1 MSLRKVASAG
11 LIWTFTQQ
19 FGNQL
24 VGFLVSLILARILLP
39 KEFGLIGMIAVF
51 VSVGQALIHSGL
63 TQSLIRT
70 KDPDQVD
77 YSTVFFFNLATSI
90 AVYLTIYFSA
100 PLIADFYNQEV
111 LIDIIRLYCV
121 IFIINAFSAVQQAR
135 LTKNMDFKTQ
145 ALIALPSTVLS
156 GVLGIS
162 MAYMGYGVWSLVWS
176 QISMTVFSTVQLWIY
191 AKWSP
196 SFIFSWNKFK
206 THFTFGYQLTL
217 SSLLNKIFNNIYL
230 IVIGR
235 FFSATQVGF
244 YTRAETMKQLPV
256 TNISTALNKV
266 TYPLFATI
274 QEDDLRLKRVYKQL
288 MQMVIYVI
296 APILIFLAVL
306 AEPIFR
312 FLFTEK
318 WLPAVP
324 YFQILCV
331 TGILYPVHAYNL
343 NVLKVKGRS
352 DLYLRLAL
360 VKKFITVIAIV
371 IGIQFGIL
379 GLLYAQVIISLV
391 SFFINAYY
399 TDRFINYSAWQQ
411 MKDILPILGVAL
423 IPGVAIF
430 FADQVIAE
438 TMSDWI
444 RIFTGGAIGLT
455 LYGVMS
461 YLFKLSSLQDIM
473 VLVKNRML

>member
-1 MSLRKVASAG
+1 MSLKKQASAG
-11 LIWTFTQQ
+11 LIWTFAQQ

-24 VGFLVSLILARILLP
+24 IGFIVSLVLARILLP

-70 KDPDQVD
+70 KGPDKKD
-77 YSTVFFFNLATSI
+77 YSTVFFFNLAASLLI
-90 AVYLTIYFSA
+90 YLIIYFSA
-100 PLIADFYNQEV
+100 PLIANFYNQPILVELV
-111 LIDIIRLYCV
+111 RLYCL

-135 LTKNMDFKTQ
+135 LTKRMDFKTQ
-145 ALIALPSTVLS
+145 ALIALPATVAS
-156 GVLGIS
+156 GVVGIS
-162 MAYMGYGVWSLVWS
+162 LAYSGFGVWSLVWS
-176 QISMTVFSTVQLWIY
+176 QISLALISTIQLWIY
-191 AKWSP
+191 AKWRP
-196 SFIFSWNKFK
+196 SLVFDWDIFR
-206 THFTFGYQLTL
+206 THFKFGYQLTL
-217 SSLLNKIFNNIYL
+217 SSLLNKVFNNIFL

-235 FFSATQVGF
+235 FFSASQVGF

-256 TNISTALNKV
+256 TNISNALNKV

-274 QEDDLRLKRVYKQL
+274 QDDDVRLKRVYKQL
-288 MQMVIYVI
+288 MQMVVFVI
-296 APILIFLAVL
+296 APTLIFLAVL
-306 AEPIFR
+306 AEPLFR

-352 DLYLRLAL
+352 DLFLKLAI
-360 VKKFITVIAIV
+360 VKKVITVIAIV
-371 IGIQFGIL
+371 IGIQFGIF
-379 GLLYAQVIISLV
+379 GLLYAQVILSIL

-411 MKDILPILGVAL
+411 VNDIIPIIGVAL
-423 IPGVAIF
+423 VPGLAVF
-430 FADQVIAE
+430 FADQWLEQSA
-438 TMSDWI
+438 DWI
-444 RIFTGGAIGLT
+444 RILTGIILGLI
-455 LYGVMS
+455 LYGGIS
-461 YLFKLSSLQDIM
+461 LIIRSESLQEIILLIKHRT
-473 VLVKNRML
+473 V